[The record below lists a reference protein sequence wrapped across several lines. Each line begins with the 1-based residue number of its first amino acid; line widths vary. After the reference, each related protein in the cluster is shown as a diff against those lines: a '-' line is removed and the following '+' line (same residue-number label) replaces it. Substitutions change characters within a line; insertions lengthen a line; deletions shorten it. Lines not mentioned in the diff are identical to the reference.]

1 MDEMIAN
8 SQEGQLLTI
17 RQVAE
22 KVGIRASTIYRWH
35 ARGLIPFH
43 SVEGKNYLTLEE
55 FERWLEAWLAR
66 TRRTGRITEREWR
79 DKRDAFLRREATEGQ
94 NP

>member
-1 MDEMIAN
+1 MDEMMAN

-35 ARGLIPFH
+35 ARGLLPFH
-43 SVEGKNYLTLEE
+43 TVEGRSYLIQED
-55 FERWLEAWLAR
+55 FSQWLETWLKR
-66 TRRTGRITEREWR
+66 PRRTGRIMEREWQE
-79 DKRDAFLRREATEGQ
+79 KRRALLGENSPQ
-94 NP
+94 